1 MDIELVLRI
10 AGIGILVAVI
20 CQLLKQTGRDDIAM
34 LAALAALVLALG
46 MVVGEIGELLEQVK
60 RIFGI
65 RASNKVGCSLLP
77 HNRIAPI
84 AACQMDK
91 LHLTQISP

>member
-34 LAALAALVLALG
+34 LAALAALVLTLSL
-46 MVVGEIGELLEQVK
+46 VVGEIGQLLDQVK
-60 RIFGI
+60 RIFG
-65 RASNKVGCSLLP
+65 LY
-77 HNRIAPI
+77 
-84 AACQMDK
+84 
-91 LHLTQISP
+91 

>member
-34 LAALAALVLALG
+34 LAALAALVLALSL
-46 MVVGEIGELLEQVK
+46 VVGEIGELLDQVK
-60 RIFGI
+60 RIFG
-65 RASNKVGCSLLP
+65 LY
-77 HNRIAPI
+77 
-84 AACQMDK
+84 
-91 LHLTQISP
+91 

>member
-46 MVVGEIGELLEQVK
+46 MVVGEIGHLLEQVK
-60 RIFGI
+60 RIFG
-65 RASNKVGCSLLP
+65 LY
-77 HNRIAPI
+77 
-84 AACQMDK
+84 
-91 LHLTQISP
+91 